1 MPSDDDLKDMFDL
14 LKTIIDK
21 TPEDGMSR
29 HISNKFF
36 QFLKQKGKTGILNI
50 NFYDLS
56 ALKIMFEE
64 YNIDAESLFE
74 DFEIDD

>member
-1 MPSDDDLKDMFDL
+1 MN
-14 LKTIIDK
+14 
-21 TPEDGMSR
+21 
-29 HISNKFF
+29 ISNKFF